1 MNIDCVGTTSGRG
14 VWCQQFSA
22 GISRDAVEPRNLALK
37 HNGRRKKRTQRYLGM
52 LVKEVLSI
60 FVFALCS
67 FMIATC
73 NGAEDLLA
81 VMFLA
86 FMSV

>member
-1 MNIDCVGTTSGRG
+1 MG
-14 VWCQQFSA
+14 
-22 GISRDAVEPRNLALK
+22 
-37 HNGRRKKRTQRYLGM
+37 RKKRTQRYLGM

>member
-1 MNIDCVGTTSGRG
+1 MDIGCVRETSGHG

-22 GISRDAVEPRNLALK
+22 GISRGAFEPKNLAFK
-37 HNGRRKKRTQRYLGM
+37 QNVRRKKRTPRFLGV
-52 LVKEVLSI
+52 LVKKVLSI
-60 FVFALCS
+60 YVFALCS

-81 VMFLA
+81 VMFLP